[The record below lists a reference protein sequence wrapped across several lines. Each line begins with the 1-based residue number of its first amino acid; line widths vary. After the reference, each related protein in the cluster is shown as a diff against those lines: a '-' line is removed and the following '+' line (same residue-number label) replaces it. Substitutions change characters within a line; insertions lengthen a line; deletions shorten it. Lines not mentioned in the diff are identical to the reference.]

1 MYHSQNCSSLLS
13 GSPGSVS
20 PDVLSVGS
28 TGPVHAVNVVEGV
41 SNSSKRGS
49 CGSTPTKI
57 TTESWKSNIA
67 SHATDLQGT
76 LQSTRSR
83 TFARKGNCDT
93 RVSKKAS
100 PKKKKTKKTKKT
112 KKEPRFPT
120 KPKAK
125 NIDRNGPKLFFE
137 VPISE
142 WLEGRFMEG
151 LDFDYDDDDCV
162 CSFCQRSYCWADPG
176 EHQRFHYYG

>member
-28 TGPVHAVNVVEGV
+28 TGPVYAVNVVEGV

-49 CGSTPTKI
+49 CGSTPTRI
-57 TTESWKSNIA
+57 TTKSWKSNIA

-76 LQSTRSR
+76 
-83 TFARKGNCDT
+83 FARKGNCDT
-93 RVSKKAS
+93 RVSKKGS
-100 PKKKKTKKTKKT
+100 PKKRKTQ
-112 KKEPRFPT
+112 KEPRFPT

-125 NIDRNGPKLFFE
+125 NIDRNGLKLFFD

-151 LDFDYDDDDCV
+151 LDFDVDLDDCV